1 MIVNI
6 DRGKFRLNA
15 LSVKAICG
23 LIVGKSMEIESL
35 SVLAVFYT
43 VLWGMGMKMIY
54 AHIEHAVEKIN
65 MKTPALSLTDE
76 LKEEFYDLLNMAL
89 EDTVGNMKMPTAFDH
104 ALGAISSVIQ
114 GKVMKNMPSNIIE
127 GLTHSPDHGSPFE
140 EENNPPI

>member
-1 MIVNI
+1 MSI
-6 DRGKFRLNA
+6 DLGKYRPVA
-15 LSVKAICG
+15 PSAKAICG
-23 LIVGKSMEIESL
+23 LIVAKNMEIESL

-65 MKTPALSLTDE
+65 MKTPKMSLTDE
-76 LKEEFYDLLNMAL
+76 LKQEFYDLLNMAL

-104 ALGAISSVIQ
+104 ALGAVSSIIQ

-127 GLTHSPDHGSPFE
+127 GLTASADHGSPFE

>member
-1 MIVNI
+1 MDV
-6 DRGKFRLNA
+6 DPVKLQLVVA
-15 LSVKAICG
+15 SVKAICG
-23 LIVGKSMEIESL
+23 LNVAKNMEIESL

-65 MKTPALSLTDE
+65 MKAPKMSLTDE
-76 LKEEFYDLLNMAL
+76 LKQEFYDLLNMAL

-104 ALGAISSVIQ
+104 ALGAVSSIIQ
-114 GKVMKNMPSNIIE
+114 GKVMKNVPQNIIE
-127 GLTHSPDHGSPFE
+127 GLTASGDHGSPFE

>member
-1 MIVNI
+1 VQ
-6 DRGKFRLNA
+6 RLYA
-15 LSVKAICG
+15 SYSPQKD
-23 LIVGKSMEIESL
+23 MEIESL

-65 MKTPALSLTDE
+65 MKSPKLGLTDE
-76 LKEEFYDLLNMAL
+76 LKQEFYDLLNMAL

-114 GKVMKNMPSNIIE
+114 GKMMKNMPSNIIE
-127 GLTHSPDHGSPFE
+127 GLTHSAGYGQEIQE
-140 EENNPPI
+140 EGQETI